1 MRDEWLGPTRVEANE
16 GRVVGAD
23 EGPVFPGLLR
33 ALRARRSIHNPL
45 FTQGIGDGGVA
56 RLRRGCG
63 EVAKPSSALGG
74 AYCEACCEACE

>member
-1 MRDEWLGPTRVEANE
+1 VREVEANE

-23 EGPVFPGLLR
+23 EGPRPVFPGLLR

-63 EVAKPSSALGG
+63 EVAKPFSALGG